1 MAGDPDKHSVSRRQ
15 FLKVAAGGIAGAA
28 VLTSGA
34 DGFTSL
40 VAGGPTPQVLLKDLK
55 KSAFAQHL
63 GEDFKIR
70 KGLLETVDFK
80 LIEVS
85 GIAYALTSTEESF
98 SVVFRGPHDLPL
110 KQDTYMV
117 EHKAIGAYPL
127 LIVPVYYDGDGL
139 HYEAVFNRL
148 QT

>member
-15 FLKVAAGGIAGAA
+15 FLKVAAGGVAGAA
-28 VLTSGA
+28 LVTLGTGEVGALLSGNSTPR
-34 DGFTSL
+34 DLPEKLMRSSFT
-40 VAGGPTPQVLLKDLK
+40 G
-55 KSAFAQHL
+55 HL
-63 GEDFKIR
+63 GEVFKIR
-70 KGLLETVDFK
+70 KGPLETVDVK

-85 GIAYALTSTEESF
+85 GIAYASTLSAEESF

-110 KQDTYMV
+110 EQDTYMV
-117 EHKAIGAYPL
+117 EHKAIGASPL

-148 QT
+148 

>member
-1 MAGDPDKHSVSRRQ
+1 MAGDPAKHSVSRRQ

-34 DGFTSL
+34 GGVTSL

-80 LIEVS
+80 LIRSIWYCVCSDTFSRRELLS
-85 GIAYALTSTEESF
+85 G
-98 SVVFRGPHDLPL
+98 VPGP
-110 KQDTYMV
+110 
-117 EHKAIGAYPL
+117 A
-127 LIVPVYYDGDGL
+127 
-139 HYEAVFNRL
+139 
-148 QT
+148 

>member
-1 MAGDPDKHSVSRRQ
+1 M
-15 FLKVAAGGIAGAA
+15 
-28 VLTSGA
+28 
-34 DGFTSL
+34 
-40 VAGGPTPQVLLKDLK
+40 
-55 KSAFAQHL
+55 
-63 GEDFKIR
+63 
-70 KGLLETVDFK
+70 
-80 LIEVS
+80 
-85 GIAYALTSTEESF
+85 
-98 SVVFRGPHDLPL
+98 VFRGPHDLPL